1 MAGLSFCNEDIFRWG
16 NQEERKGLPG
26 QPSPFIRGLNEVER
40 GFWANELAAFVSGLA
55 GMSSTRHKYEASN
68 LLRATKVVKFY
79 MAPEETQVPTPTPLP
94 STAT

>member
-1 MAGLSFCNEDIFRWG
+1 MYFPYFTNIPRLYLFFQRAKYKKQGPRQRE
-16 NQEERKGLPG
+16 
-26 QPSPFIRGLNEVER
+26 
-40 GFWANELAAFVSGLA
+40 
-55 GMSSTRHKYEASN
+55 SSARVNEASN

>member
-1 MAGLSFCNEDIFRWG
+1 MLCISHT
-16 NQEERKGLPG
+16 
-26 QPSPFIRGLNEVER
+26 SPIYPVYTPFFQRAKYKKQGPRQRE
-40 GFWANELAAFVSGLA
+40 
-55 GMSSTRHKYEASN
+55 SSARVNEASN

>member
-55 GMSSTRHKYEASN
+55 GMSSTRHKLPQKCGVSR
-68 LLRATKVVKFY
+68 RAKAK
-79 MAPEETQVPTPTPLP
+79 AKAHLAARPLKCHI
-94 STAT
+94 SFGS